1 MKTFATTSKVKSN
14 PAPMMGQK
22 QNQSRNFSVI
32 QRWVQ
37 KMDYAQTA
45 TTRWPDRKVSGSG
58 RFALVPMDSAV
69 VLLYGSH
76 REARCQVIDDS
87 RVEIVDLEYT
97 TPVPR
102 KKFIRDL
109 GYE

>member
-1 MKTFATTSKVKSN
+1 
-14 PAPMMGQK
+14 
-22 QNQSRNFSVI
+22 
-32 QRWVQ
+32 
-37 KMDYAQTA
+37 
-45 TTRWPDRKVSGSG
+45 
-58 RFALVPMDSAV
+58 MDSAV

-76 REARCQVIDDS
+76 REARCQVIDAS